1 MGTPHIRPDISGME
15 NVLTHIINSRPRSR
29 LKFKIEKRDQEDLQT
44 LCRDF
49 ELANLKVPIIS
60 AYEARKTKSL
70 DRRSIVNIWK
80 KRSHI
85 VSLHIVTCD

>member
-15 NVLTHIINSRPRSR
+15 NILTHIINSRPRSR

-49 ELANLKVPIIS
+49 ELANLKVPIVS

-85 VSLHIVTCD
+85 VSLHIVT